1 MSAPLV
7 LVTGAT
13 GHIGF
18 GVLARLLKDGYQV
31 RVASRRQTAVEKLLQ
46 LPSIK
51 PYASSVSFIEVSDFL
66 AEHAFDEAV
75 NGVDYIIHVA
85 SPIPDPAHG
94 EKDFSVRTH
103 YIEPAV
109 QGNVGL
115 LKAASLSPSVKR
127 VVITSSVAILRRA
140 PEGEST
146 KVGPD
151 DLAPLLETSEWEDT
165 KSVHTAYAESKKQ
178 ANDAAEKFIAQ
189 QTPHFDV
196 VHTLPG
202 FVQGRNE
209 TVTSVEDLREL
220 RVSSNT
226 VMVKYVL
233 GAKDGPLAPTNL
245 VLLDDVAAAHVAAL
259 SPKNATSGERFIV
272 TYPEEIPWNTIDP
285 IVKKLFPAEVESG
298 LLPLG
303 ETLSGYYVPYDVSK
317 STEKLGVQFRG
328 PEDMVKS
335 LVGQLVELKHAEA
348 KN

>member
-1 MSAPLV
+1 MSKPLV
-7 LVTGAT
+7 LLTGAT

-31 RVASRRQTAVEKLLQ
+31 RVASRRRAAAEQLLE

-51 PYASSVSFIEVSDFL
+51 PYASSVSFIEVPDFL

-75 NGVDYIIHVA
+75 KGVDYIVHVA
-85 SPIPDPAHG
+85 SPIPDPAHA
-94 EKDFSVRTH
+94 EKEFNVRAH

-115 LKAASLSPSVKR
+115 LKAAALSPSVKR
-127 VVITSSVAILRRA
+127 IVITSSVSILKQA
-140 PEGEST
+140 PEGGAT

-151 DLAPLLETSEWEDT
+151 DLAPLLETSAWEDT
-165 KSVHTAYAESKKQ
+165 KSPRIAYAESKKL
-178 ANDAAEKFIAQ
+178 ANAAVEKFMAQ
-189 QTPHFDV
+189 QSPQFDV
-196 VHTLPG
+196 VHILPG

-226 VMVKYVL
+226 VMVNYVL
-233 GAKDGPLAPTNL
+233 GAKGGAGPTHL
-245 VLLDDVAAAHVAAL
+245 VLLDDVVAAHVAAL
-259 SPKNATSGERFIV
+259 SPQNASSGERFIV

-285 IVKKLFPAEVESG
+285 IVKKLFPREVESG

-303 ETLSGYYVPYDVSK
+303 GSLSGIYVPYDASK
-317 STEKLGVQFRG
+317 ATEKLGVLLHG

-335 LVGQLVELKHAEA
+335 LVGQLVELKYEEA